1 LAVSDSKIPVALT
14 IAGSDSG
21 GGAGVQADLKTFA
34 AAGVH
39 GASCLTAI
47 TAQNTLKV
55 ASIHNIPTNII
66 EDQIRVV
73 AEDLGVNAA
82 KTGMLHTPEVIEKV
96 AELVTEF
103 GFPLVVD
110 PVMVAKSGAPLLRE
124 DSVEILKHKLLPMA
138 TLVTPNIPEAEKLSG
153 IAISDERDMRKAA
166 TRILD
171 LGCRGVVVKGGHLTG
186 EAVDLLLWDGATHT
200 FRRPRIEVSHDHGT
214 GCSFSAAI
222 TAEIAKGSPVVEAVS
237 RAKELVYLAVK
248 FGFAVGHGHG
258 PVNPVAGLHLKAEKI
273 SVIEK
278 LMEAYAELQEIEP
291 RRVVPEVGMNI
302 AYALPKPDC
311 RSEVAAFASRIISD
325 GARYLLPACPMFGKS
340 SHLASY
346 LVGVGSKFPH
356 IRAAVNIRFDDR
368 TLREAEKA
376 SFRISS
382 YDRRSEPEDIKRIE
396 GASIPWGVSQ
406 ALSRSVDCPD
416 IIYHTGDVGK
426 EPMIVVLA
434 RDPVEAVRKIRR
446 IVESGAWARE
456 PIETRTD
463 RCPKISHT

>member
-47 TAQNTLKV
+47 TAQNTLRV
-55 ASIHNIPTNII
+55 ASIHNIPTGII

-73 AEDLGVNAA
+73 VEDLGVDAA

-96 AELVTEF
+96 AQLVREF

-110 PVMVAKSGAPLLRE
+110 PVMVAKSGAPLLRD
-124 DSVEILKHKLLPMA
+124 DSVDILKRRLIPTA
-138 TLVTPNIPEAEKLSG
+138 TLVTPNVPEAEKLSG
-153 IAISDERDMRKAA
+153 ITISDKKDMERAA

-186 EAVDLLLWDGATHT
+186 EAVDLLLWDKGVQV
-200 FRRPRIEVSHDHGT
+200 FSRPRIEASHDHGT

-222 TAEIAKGSPVVEAVS
+222 TAEIAKGSPVVEAVR

-248 FGFAVGHGHG
+248 YGLAVGHGHG
-258 PVNPVAGLHLKAEKI
+258 PVNPLAMLYLKSEKI

-278 LMEAYAELQEIEP
+278 LLEAYRELQKVEP
-291 RRVVPEVGMNI
+291 RRAVPEVGMNI
-302 AYALPKPDC
+302 AYALPKPGSS
-311 RSEVAAFASRIISD
+311 SEVAAFASRIVSD
-325 GARYLLPACPMFGKS
+325 GVRYLLPACPMFGGS
-340 SHLASY
+340 RHLASY

-356 IRAAVNIRFDDR
+356 MRAAVNIRFDDR
-368 TLREAEKA
+368 TLRRAEKA
-376 SFRISS
+376 GFTVSS
-382 YDRRSEPEDIKRIE
+382 YDRRHEPEDVKGIE

-406 ALSRSVDCPD
+406 ALSRTAGCPD
-416 IIYHTGDVGK
+416 IIYHTGDIGK

-434 RDPVEAVRKIRR
+434 RDPVEAVHKIRKI
-446 IVESGAWARE
+446 VENGATGQR
-456 PIETRTD
+456 PY
-463 RCPKISHT
+463 